1 MDNYE
6 QKAITTRILAASK
19 VSIQI
24 RNSFYTLEFQEERTI
39 PDIEGVDLETEKA
52 LLWQEV
58 NSQVDQQ
65 IQDTYYAATNRDN
78 EE

>member
-6 QKAITTRILAASK
+6 QKAVTTRILAASK